1 MVVIAVSI
9 AVGVGV
15 VVVKED
21 GFVGEVSGKGDSSDS
36 ETGER
41 ALESVPARKRT
52 SVSPGLAVGTWSETG
67 VGDCG

>member
-1 MVVIAVSI
+1 MVIIAVSI

-36 ETGER
+36 ETGKR
-41 ALESVPARKRT
+41 ALESVPARKGT
-52 SVSPGLAVGTWSETG
+52 SVSPDKNKQFLLQFHLFF
-67 VGDCG
+67 